1 MNTMHEGA
9 RRAAAARGGARG
21 YPGRVTMPEPR
32 RPGHAVRELGVAA
45 RRNGHQI
52 RAGGVVR
59 ERVRPAA
66 KRAEAALGRE
76 RGPSAPLQTTPDEG
90 RSRLCAGG
98 EGLGTVTALR
108 PSNTSLTCS
117 FKRARAHATP
127 RRRGNVARRRC
138 PTAATAGRAH
148 HCGRRLSHGDEAGAM
163 GQWSRDRGGPKAAK
177 PRGARAE
184 RRAVAAVLRAR

>member
-1 MNTMHEGA
+1 MAPHEILSKNSAKTPSRERRHAMNTMHEGA

-59 ERVRPAA
+59 GRARPAA

-127 RRRGNVARRRC
+127 PPRQC
-138 PTAATAGRAH
+138 RAKELPH
-148 HCGRRLSHGDEAGAM
+148 GGHCG
-163 GQWSRDRGGPKAAK
+163 
-177 PRGARAE
+177 PRAPLRSPP
-184 RRAVAAVLRAR
+184 VAWR